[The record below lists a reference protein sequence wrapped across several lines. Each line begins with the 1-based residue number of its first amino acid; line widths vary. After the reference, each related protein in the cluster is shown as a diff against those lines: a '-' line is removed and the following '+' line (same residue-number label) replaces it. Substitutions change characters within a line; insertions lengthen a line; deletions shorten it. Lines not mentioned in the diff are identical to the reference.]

1 MDFKTNLQNYFSFN
15 IIDNRNRNNIDD
27 FFKTDEI
34 LITELNN
41 EINDIIANSKFNI
54 NGYKSIINT
63 TVLSDMF
70 VSRGTSNFY
79 PEVGMIFLKTYMK
92 QLIDGNVLQP
102 KNLVKVFNKNQELI
116 ELPYPIVLYL
126 GGLYYFNLSE
136 SERNKYIKSQKET
149 FTQQLLPTK
158 EKKLFE
164 RIDGIINSNNEYQ
177 FSIKKNSD
185 DIQNVVIPN
194 IIMPP
199 IGYGITN
206 NFLDLYNKVLF
217 GEHLNGEIEFNP
229 NNENKPHVLSGS
241 YLGIIKP
248 IDTYKSNL
256 PGYTAIYRSLNVN
269 NYSYSTQNLI
279 TELSS
284 ATSGLNILT
293 LGKQRIPGG
302 ISKQAFDAILSIS
315 KKNRDS
321 FRGSN
326 LFGTQ
331 IAEIDNLYGKDTY
344 IKFFNSGGEEIL
356 KNGVTEINDNLLDV
370 DKNDQIKII
379 NCFIVYSKLKA
390 NFLSGLYQ
398 SKDALKNVI
407 TEITKVT
414 NIKNTI
420 ANSDFYYLLSRL
432 FFKKSVNLTSGKNP
446 IISTKTTLNKN
457 YKDLPTL
464 DDLDQLDS
472 MVDLLYDI
480 WSVEKNNLKNDTY
493 SQINNQ
499 STYALYPSCGGF
511 IFPNYLNTNKDVVNN
526 NMIKKNTNRFLWF
539 ESNRL
544 GIDLAPDFSEK
555 DNKYYDFD
563 GIDQAIDD
571 NYFSNNLLLVNNV
584 DDNAKEK
591 GNKYI
596 EYYKISHLMDS
607 LDFEKL
613 DEMKN
618 LFKDFVTFDKNEYI
632 VDSYNL
638 KSLIL
643 ASSVVT
649 YDDITDLTDNK
660 MGITLNKENIN
671 LMLIGNSMYHYNF
684 ISEYG
689 LGKYLNAALT
699 TAQKTKAEDVCN
711 DFCGN
716 LITVANTSTIGSI
729 RYGDQPELS
738 LHKFQT
744 SPEVLFSNAKNYE
757 ELVEFLGN
765 QANIDQYLSRKILFN
780 NQYLDPFTEL
790 TVDEKNSIK
799 NLNEIYLYNKLYILK
814 DDDYVK
820 EIHLEIV
827 REFFRFLNIKYSSLT
842 YKHLFRLIR
851 TFTYRCLKN
860 LKYLDEGKLPSNEIP
875 KFSDYKQT
883 PKILGEQ
890 TIPGGIS
897 KQAFDAILSISKKNR
912 DSFRGSNLFGTQIAE
927 IDNLY
932 GKDTYIKFFNSGGDK
947 ILKDRVN

>member
-15 IIDNRNRNNIDD
+15 TIDNRNKNNIED
-27 FFKTDEI
+27 FFKNNEN
-34 LITELNN
+34 LKVELTN
-41 EINDIIANSKFNI
+41 EINDIKANSKFNV

-92 QLIDGNVLQP
+92 QLIDGNILQP

-116 ELPYPIVLYL
+116 ELPYAIALYL
-126 GGLYYFNLSE
+126 GGLHYFRLAE
-136 SERNKYIKSQKET
+136 SERKKYIKSQKNT
-149 FTQQLLPTK
+149 S
-158 EKKLFE
+158 KLFE
-164 RIDGIINSNNEYQ
+164 RIDGVTINENNEYQ

-194 IIMPP
+194 IIPP

-206 NFLDLYNKVLF
+206 NFLNLYNKTLF
-217 GEHLNGEIEFNP
+217 GEYLNGEIEFNN

-256 PGYTAIYRSLNVN
+256 LGYTAIYRSLNVN
-269 NYSYSTQNLI
+269 NYNYSTQNLI
-279 TELSS
+279 TDLSS
-284 ATSGLNILT
+284 ATSGLNIVKIVESL
-293 LGKQRIPGG
+293 
-302 ISKQAFDAILSIS
+302 
-315 KKNRDS
+315 N
-321 FRGSN
+321 
-326 LFGTQ
+326 
-331 IAEIDNLYGKDTY
+331 
-344 IKFFNSGGEEIL
+344 
-356 KNGVTEINDNLLDV
+356 NDKLADV
-370 DKNDQIKII
+370 DKNDLIKII
-379 NCFIVYSKLKA
+379 NSFIVYSKLKA

-398 SKDALKNVI
+398 NKNALKNVI
-407 TEITKVT
+407 TEITNVK

-420 ANSDFYYLLSRL
+420 ALSDFYYLISRV
-432 FFKKSVNLTSGKNP
+432 FFKKSVNIKSVNGNYLTGIGLNTYNKDIP
-446 IISTKTTLNKN
+446 TLN
-457 YKDLPTL
+457 DS
-464 DDLDQLDS
+464 DQLDS
-472 MVDLLYDI
+472 MVNLLYDI

-511 IFPNYLNTNKDVVNN
+511 ISPNYLNVNKTEL
-526 NMIKKNTNRFLWF
+526 NMVKKNTNRFLWF

-544 GIDLAPDFSEK
+544 GTDLAPDI
-555 DNKYYDFD
+555 NRDFD
-563 GIDQAIDD
+563 GVDQAIDG
-571 NYFSNNLLLVNNV
+571 NYFSNNSLSVNNV
-584 DDNAKEK
+584 DDQTIEVVSQ
-591 GNKYI
+591 YV
-596 EYYKISHLMDS
+596 EYYRISHLMDS

-643 ASSVVT
+643 ATSVVT
-649 YDDITDLTDNK
+649 YDDITDLTDDK
-660 MGITLNKENIN
+660 IKITLSKENIN
-671 LMLIGNSMYHYNF
+671 LMLIGNSIYHYNF
-684 ISEYG
+684 ISDYG

-716 LITVANTSTIGSI
+716 LITVANTSAIGSI
-729 RYGDQPELS
+729 RYIDQPELS

-744 SPEVLFSNAKNYE
+744 SPEILFSNAKNYE

-765 QANIDQYLSRKILFN
+765 QANIDQYLSRRILFN

-790 TVDEKNSIK
+790 TIDEKNLIK
-799 NLNEIYLYNKLYILK
+799 NLNEAYLFNRLHILDTLDDNNIKELY
-814 DDDYVK
+814 
-820 EIHLEIV
+820 LEIV
-827 REFFRFLNIKYSSLT
+827 VEFFRFLNIKYSGTT
-842 YKHLFRLIR
+842 YRHLFRLIR

-860 LKYLDEGKLPSNEIP
+860 LKYLDEGKLPSNDIP
-875 KFSDYKQT
+875 KLNDHPYTLKSKNGVTNEYEGDDIVQKVNGQEVVRFKKTETEGGAIYMPQR
-883 PKILGEQ
+883 L
-890 TIPGGIS
+890 PGN
-897 KQAFDAILSISKKNR
+897 Q
-912 DSFRGSNLFGTQIAE
+912 
-927 IDNLY
+927 
-932 GKDTYIKFFNSGGDK
+932 
-947 ILKDRVN
+947 

>member
-1 MDFKTNLQNYFSFN
+1 MDFKTNLQNYFIFN
-15 IIDNRNRNNIDD
+15 TIDNRNKNNIED
-27 FFKTDEI
+27 FFKNNEN
-34 LITELNN
+34 LKVELTN
-41 EINDIIANSKFNI
+41 EINDIKANSKFNV

-92 QLIDGNVLQP
+92 QLIDGNILQP

-116 ELPYPIVLYL
+116 ELPYAIALYL
-126 GGLYYFNLSE
+126 GGLYYFRLSE

-149 FTQQLLPTK
+149 FTQKLLSTK

-164 RIDGIINSNNEYQ
+164 RIDGVIINKDNEYQ
-177 FSIKKNSD
+177 FSVKKNSD

-194 IIMPP
+194 IMQP

-256 PGYTAIYRSLNVN
+256 LGYTAIYRSLNVN

-284 ATSGLNILT
+284 ATSGSNID
-293 LGKQRIPGG
+293 KIV
-302 ISKQAFDAILSIS
+302 
-315 KKNRDS
+315 DS
-321 FRGSN
+321 
-326 LFGTQ
+326 
-331 IAEIDNLYGKDTY
+331 
-344 IKFFNSGGEEIL
+344 
-356 KNGVTEINDNLLDV
+356 INDNKLVDISGKDLL
-370 DKNDQIKII
+370 NII

-398 SKDALKNVI
+398 NKDGLKNVI
-407 TEITKVT
+407 KEIIKVK
-414 NIKNTI
+414 NIKITITVDEKNTD
-420 ANSDFYYLLSRL
+420 SDFYYLLSRL
-432 FFKKSVNLTSGKNP
+432 FFKKSVNLKVGF
-446 IISTKTTLNKN
+446 TKEYLNK
-457 YKDLPTL
+457 YRKDLPTL
-464 DDLDQLDS
+464 DDTDQLNS
-472 MVDLLYDI
+472 MVNLLYDI

-511 IFPNYLNTNKDVVNN
+511 ISPNYFNVNKNAFNN
-526 NMIKKNTNRFLWF
+526 NMVKKNTNRFLWF

-544 GIDLAPDFSEK
+544 GTDLAPDI
-555 DNKYYDFD
+555 NRDFD
-563 GIDQAIDD
+563 GVDQAIDGS
-571 NYFSNNLLLVNNV
+571 YFSNNSLSVNNV
-584 DDNAKEK
+584 DDQTIEVASQ
-591 GNKYI
+591 YV
-596 EYYKISHLMDS
+596 EYYSISHLMDS

-649 YDDITDLTDNK
+649 YDDITDLTDDK
-660 MGITLNKENIN
+660 IKITLSKENIN
-671 LMLIGNSMYHYNF
+671 LMLIGNSIYHYNF
-684 ISEYG
+684 ISDYG

-744 SPEVLFSNAKNYE
+744 SPEVLFSNVKNYE
-757 ELVEFLGN
+757 ELIEFLGN
-765 QANIDQYLSRKILFN
+765 QANIDQYLSRRILFN

-799 NLNEIYLYNKLYILK
+799 TLNEVYLFNKLHVLDTL
-814 DDDYVK
+814 DDSNIK
-820 EIHLEIV
+820 ELYLEIV
-827 REFFRFLNIKYSSLT
+827 VEFFRFLNIKYSSLT

-860 LKYLDEGKLPSNEIP
+860 LKYLDEGKLPSNDIP
-875 KFSDYKQT
+875 KLNDHPYTLKSKNGVTNEYEGDDIVQKVNGQEVVRFIKTGSTEGGVIY
-883 PKILGEQ
+883 
-890 TIPGGIS
+890 IPQRPPGI
-897 KQAFDAILSISKKNR
+897 
-912 DSFRGSNLFGTQIAE
+912 
-927 IDNLY
+927 
-932 GKDTYIKFFNSGGDK
+932 
-947 ILKDRVN
+947 

>member
-1 MDFKTNLQNYFSFN
+1 MSFQTNLENYLNFN
-15 IIDNRNRNNIDD
+15 LINSSNKNNIEEY
-27 FFKTDEI
+27 FKSDTKFSDEI
-34 LITELNN
+34 GIEVA
-41 EINDIIANSKFNI
+41 DIQANSKFNI

-70 VSRGTSNFY
+70 VSRDGSNFY

-116 ELPYPIVLYL
+116 ELPYPIILYL
-126 GGLYYFNLSE
+126 GGLHYFRLAE

-149 FTQQLLPTK
+149 FTQKLLPTK

-164 RIDGIINSNNEYQ
+164 RIDGVTINENNEYQ

-185 DIQNVVIPN
+185 DVQNVVIPN
-194 IIMPP
+194 IIPP

-206 NFLDLYNKVLF
+206 NFLNLYNKALF
-217 GEHLNGEIEFNP
+217 GEYLNGEIEFNN

-248 IDTYKSNL
+248 IDTYKSNPL
-256 PGYTAIYRSLNVN
+256 SYTAIYRSLNVN
-269 NYSYSTQNLI
+269 NYNYPTQNLI
-279 TELSS
+279 TDLSS
-284 ATSGLNILT
+284 ATSGSNID
-293 LGKQRIPGG
+293 KIV
-302 ISKQAFDAILSIS
+302 DSINNN
-315 KKNRDS
+315 KLVDIN
-321 FRGSN
+321 
-326 LFGTQ
+326 
-331 IAEIDNLYGKDTY
+331 GKD
-344 IKFFNSGGEEIL
+344 L
-356 KNGVTEINDNLLDV
+356 
-370 DKNDQIKII
+370 IKII

-407 TEITKVT
+407 TEITKVK
-414 NIKNTI
+414 NIKITITVDEKNTD
-420 ANSDFYYLLSRL
+420 SDFYYLLSRL
-432 FFKKSVNLTSGKNP
+432 FFKNSVNLK
-446 IISTKTTLNKN
+446 IAFTKEYLNK
-457 YKDLPTL
+457 YRKDLPTL
-464 DDLDQLDS
+464 DDLDQLNS
-472 MVDLLYDI
+472 MVNLLYDI

-511 IFPNYLNTNKDVVNN
+511 ISPNYLNVNKNKFNN
-526 NMIKKNTNRFLWF
+526 DIIKKNTNRFLWF

-544 GIDLAPDFSEK
+544 GVDLAPD
-555 DNKYYDFD
+555 DNHNFD
-563 GIDQAIDD
+563 GIDQAIDG
-571 NYFSNNLLLVNNV
+571 NYFSNNLLSVNSV
-584 DDNAKEK
+584 DDQTNEVVSQ
-591 GNKYI
+591 YI
-596 EYYKISHLMDS
+596 EYYRISHLMDS

-618 LFKDFVTFDKNEYI
+618 LFKDFVTFNKSEYV

-660 MGITLNKENIN
+660 INITLSKENIN

-711 DFCGN
+711 DFCSN

-729 RYGDQPELS
+729 RYNDQPELS

-744 SPEVLFSNAKNYE
+744 SPEILFSNAKNYE

-765 QANIDQYLSRKILFN
+765 QANIDQYLSRRILFN
-780 NQYLDPFTEL
+780 NQYSDPFTEL

-799 NLNEIYLYNKLYILK
+799 NLNEVYLFNRLHILDTLDDGNIKELYF
-814 DDDYVK
+814 
-820 EIHLEIV
+820 EIV
-827 REFFRFLNIKYSSLT
+827 VEFFRFLNIKYSSLT

-851 TFTYRCLKN
+851 TFAYRCLKN
-860 LKYLDEGKLPSNEIP
+860 LKYLYEVKLPSNEIP
-875 KFSDYKQT
+875 KFSDHTYALKLKNGVTNTFEGDDIVQKVGGKEVVRFVIT
-883 PKILGEQ
+883 GTGSGVIYIPKRP
-890 TIPGGIS
+890 PGI
-897 KQAFDAILSISKKNR
+897 
-912 DSFRGSNLFGTQIAE
+912 
-927 IDNLY
+927 
-932 GKDTYIKFFNSGGDK
+932 
-947 ILKDRVN
+947 

>member
-15 IIDNRNRNNIDD
+15 TIDNRNKNNIED
-27 FFKTDEI
+27 FFKTNENLKAE
-34 LITELNN
+34 LIN
-41 EINDIIANSKFNI
+41 EINDITTNSKFNV

-92 QLIDGNVLQP
+92 QLIDGNILQP

-116 ELPYPIVLYL
+116 ELPYAIALYL
-126 GGLYYFNLSE
+126 GGLHYFRLSE
-136 SERNKYIKSQKET
+136 AEQKKYIKSQKET
-149 FTQQLLPTK
+149 FTQQSQITK
-158 EKKLFE
+158 EKKLFD
-164 RIDGIINSNNEYQ
+164 RIDGVTINENNEYQ
-177 FSIKKNSD
+177 FSVKKNSD
-185 DIQNVVIPN
+185 DIRNVVIPN
-194 IIMPP
+194 IIQP

-206 NFLDLYNKVLF
+206 NFLNLYNKTLF
-217 GEHLNGEIEFNP
+217 GEYLNGEIEFNN
-229 NNENKPHVLSGS
+229 NNENKPHFLSGS

-256 PGYTAIYRSLNVN
+256 LGYTAIYRSLNVN

-279 TELSS
+279 TDLSS
-284 ATSGLNILT
+284 ATSGLNIVKIVESL
-293 LGKQRIPGG
+293 
-302 ISKQAFDAILSIS
+302 
-315 KKNRDS
+315 N
-321 FRGSN
+321 
-326 LFGTQ
+326 
-331 IAEIDNLYGKDTY
+331 
-344 IKFFNSGGEEIL
+344 
-356 KNGVTEINDNLLDV
+356 NDKLADV
-370 DKNDQIKII
+370 DKNDLIKII
-379 NCFIVYSKLKA
+379 NSFIVYSKLKA

-398 SKDALKNVI
+398 NKNALKNVI
-407 TEITKVT
+407 TEITKVK

-420 ANSDFYYLLSRL
+420 ALSDFYYLISRV
-432 FFKKSVNLTSGKNP
+432 FFKKSVNIKSVNGNYLTGIGLNTYNKDIP
-446 IISTKTTLNKN
+446 TLN
-457 YKDLPTL
+457 DS
-464 DDLDQLDS
+464 DQLDS
-472 MVDLLYDI
+472 MVNLLYDI

-511 IFPNYLNTNKDVVNN
+511 ISPNYLNVNKNAFNN
-526 NMIKKNTNRFLWF
+526 NMVKKNTNRFLWF

-544 GIDLAPDFSEK
+544 GTDLAPDV
-555 DNKYYDFD
+555 NRDFD
-563 GIDQAIDD
+563 GVDQAIDGS
-571 NYFSNNLLLVNNV
+571 YFSNNSLSVNNV
-584 DDNAKEK
+584 DDQKQEVVSQ
-591 GNKYI
+591 YV
-596 EYYKISHLMDS
+596 EYYRISHLMDS

-613 DEMKN
+613 DEMKS

-649 YDDITDLTDNK
+649 YDDITDLTDDK
-660 MGITLNKENIN
+660 IKITLSKENIN
-671 LMLIGNSMYHYNF
+671 LMLIGNSIYHYNF
-684 ISEYG
+684 ISDYG

-765 QANIDQYLSRKILFN
+765 QANIDQYLSRRILFN

-799 NLNEIYLYNKLYILK
+799 NLNEVYLFNRLHILDTLDDNNIKELY
-814 DDDYVK
+814 
-820 EIHLEIV
+820 LEIV
-827 REFFRFLNIKYSSLT
+827 VEFFRFLNIKYSGAT
-842 YKHLFRLIR
+842 YRHLFKLIR

-860 LKYLDEGKLPSNEIP
+860 LKYLDEGKLPSNDIP
-875 KFSDYKQT
+875 KLNDHPYTLKSKNGVTNEYEGDDIVQKVNGQEVVRFKKTETEGGVIYMPQR
-883 PKILGEQ
+883 L
-890 TIPGGIS
+890 PGN
-897 KQAFDAILSISKKNR
+897 Q
-912 DSFRGSNLFGTQIAE
+912 
-927 IDNLY
+927 
-932 GKDTYIKFFNSGGDK
+932 
-947 ILKDRVN
+947 